1 MSSVQFLTAQ
11 TAAHLPRFVLPALLD
26 ILSVMEFANSV
37 IFLDALS
44 VIPLTTAKT
53 AATILIILMQDQL
66 VMSAI
71 WLTVLAALLI
81 VSAKHATNLDFYQAV
96 LVNAPLAIS
105 TTAQVVMLH
114 KSVTLVSS
122 ITCYTVLE
130 LEHKLF
136 ASIVLFLIVKA
147 APMSMFVVI
156 VQLATSFKA
165 MEHVSLIVQ
174 ILYAVNAHNL
184 ITVVYA
190 IQLLISMAL

>member
-11 TAAHLPRFVLPALLD
+11 TATHLPQFVLPALLG
-26 ILSVMEFANSV
+26 ILSVVEFASSV
-37 IFLDALS
+37 ISLDVLS
-44 VIPLTTAKT
+44 AIPLTTAKT
-53 AATILIILMQDQL
+53 AATTLIILMQDQH

-71 WLTVLAALLI
+71 WPTVPAVLLI
-81 VSAKHATNLDFYQAV
+81 VSAKHATKLDFYQAV

-105 TTAQVVMLH
+105 TTAQVVMLR
-114 KSVTLVSS
+114 KSADLVSS

-136 ASIVLFLIVKA
+136 ASIVLFLIVKD

-174 ILYAVNAHNL
+174 ILYALNAHNL

-190 IQLLISMAL
+190 IQLLISTAL